1 MAAYGNKV
9 KIKAVGTE
17 NEDKVK
23 SKVVATGK
31 EDSLTIVINKQ
42 DAALKRL
49 EAKHGP
55 GYGKPPPG
63 SKSEARGIRYQD
75 NCMKEIIEL
84 CAIISER
91 GCHMK
96 DGQVVIRFKDL
107 FLIYRVISDKCV
119 GILLRARRYKLLTF
133 EGETLFQG
141 QNDETLI
148 TLLRP
153 FFEIQGHFK
162 ETKQLIKPE
171 EVFIAPP
178 SVKTI
183 EGGKKIKKKKKESSP
198 NKHIDESGT
207 VPKIELNKD
216 ESVEDSSD
224 IREKNEEKTNTDSLK
239 NSTIVRTSSFR
250 TKEKEA
256 EVSLQFDVAKDE
268 NTLLN
273 EENETKMSN
282 LDLVL
287 ETVAELV
294 AGDRS
299 DHVQTSV
306 EVEGDLGLVWM
317 DLGKKDS
324 RAQIKVGE
332 CKDSVFATITLKEIP
347 QDDGEEQEPQKT
359 PKEGEGE
366 LRGGNESQDNEM
378 TRL

>member
-1 MAAYGNKV
+1 MAAYQNNPL
-9 KIKAVGTE
+9 A
-17 NEDKVK
+17 KVK
-23 SKVVATGK
+23 SKVVATPATGG

-63 SKSEARGIRYQD
+63 SKSEARGIKYQD
-75 NCMKEIIEL
+75 NCMREIIEL

-96 DGQVVIRFKDL
+96 DGQVVMRFKDL
-107 FLIYRVISDKCV
+107 FMIYRVISDKCV

-153 FFEIQGHFK
+153 FFEINGHFK
-162 ETKQLIKPE
+162 ETKQLIKPD

-178 SVKTI
+178 SQKAI
-183 EGGKKIKKKKKESSP
+183 EGGKKIKKKKKDSSP
-198 NKHIDESGT
+198 NKVTDESVT
-207 VPKIELNKD
+207 LPTIELTKD
-216 ESVEDSSD
+216 ESKEDSSVNGGID
-224 IREKNEEKTNTDSLK
+224 EEKTVTDGPK
-239 NSTIVRTSSFR
+239 KSTMVRTSSFR

-256 EVSLQFDVAKDE
+256 EVSLQFDVKKED
-268 NTLLN
+268 NMPPT
-273 EENETKMSN
+273 EETETNMSN

-294 AGDRS
+294 AGDRP
-299 DHVQTSV
+299 DHVQTNV

-317 DLGKKDS
+317 DLGKRDS
-324 RAQIKVGE
+324 RAEIKVGE
-332 CKDSVFATITLKEIP
+332 CKDSVFATITLKNIP
-347 QDDGEEQEPQKT
+347 QDVTEEEEPKELVQ
-359 PKEGEGE
+359 EGEGDLPSE
-366 LRGGNESQDNEM
+366 HESQDDEM

>member
-1 MAAYGNKV
+1 MA
-9 KIKAVGTE
+9 
-17 NEDKVK
+17 DKQN
-23 SKVVATGK
+23 KVVATGK

-55 GYGKPPPG
+55 GYGRPPPG
-63 SKSEARGIRYQD
+63 SKSEARGLRYQD
-75 NCMKEIIEL
+75 NCMREIVEL

-96 DGQVVIRFKDL
+96 DGTVIIRFKDL
-107 FLIYRVISDKCV
+107 FMIYRVISDKCV

-162 ETKQLIKPE
+162 ETKQLIKPD
-171 EVFIAPP
+171 EVFTSPEP
-178 SVKTI
+178 VEPKKKTL
-183 EGGKKIKKKKKESSP
+183 EGGKKIKKKKKETSP
-198 NKHIDESGT
+198 NKHNNESDT
-207 VPKIELNKD
+207 IPKLELTKDNCIETASDNCEKERTCND
-216 ESVEDSSD
+216 DSP
-224 IREKNEEKTNTDSLK
+224 KK
-239 NSTIVRTSSFR
+239 STIVRTSSFR

-256 EVSLQFDVAKDE
+256 EVSLQFDMNKDE
-268 NTLLN
+268 NQTTSTTQ
-273 EENETKMSN
+273 ETQSNMSN

-294 AGDRS
+294 AGDRP
-299 DHVQTSV
+299 DYVQTSV

-317 DLGKKDS
+317 DLGKRDS
-324 RAQIKVGE
+324 RAEIKVGDCQE
-332 CKDSVFATITLKEIP
+332 SVFATITLKEIP
-347 QDDGEEQEPQKT
+347 ENQQKETQHQQGTGDEPDHQN
-359 PKEGEGE
+359 KE
-366 LRGGNESQDNEM
+366 ESQDYEM

>member
-1 MAAYGNKV
+1 MAEK
-9 KIKAVGTE
+9 
-17 NEDKVK
+17 
-23 SKVVATGK
+23 KVVATGK

-63 SKSEARGIRYQD
+63 SKSEARGLKYQD
-75 NCMKEIIEL
+75 NCMREIIEL

-96 DGQVVIRFKDL
+96 DGTVIIRFKDL
-107 FLIYRVISDKCV
+107 FMIYRVISDKCV

-162 ETKQLIKPE
+162 ETKQLIKPD
-171 EVFIAPP
+171 EVFISPEP
-178 SVKTI
+178 TKTP
-183 EGGKKIKKKKKESSP
+183 EGVKKIKKKKKDSSP
-198 NKHIDESGT
+198 NNHIKESDS
-207 VPKIELNKD
+207 VPKLELTKD
-216 ESVEDSSD
+216 KSNENESDNPEKVAERTSDDDSP
-224 IREKNEEKTNTDSLK
+224 KKA
-239 NSTIVRTSSFR
+239 TITRTSSFR

-256 EVSLQFDVAKDE
+256 EVSLEFDVNKDE
-268 NTLLN
+268 EQASTNPQ
-273 EENETKMSN
+273 ETDSNMSN

-294 AGDRS
+294 AGDRP
-299 DHVQTSV
+299 DYVQTSV

-324 RAQIKVGE
+324 RAEIKVGD
-332 CKDSVFATITLKEIP
+332 CQDSVFATITLKEIP
-347 QDDGEEQEPQKT
+347 ENQQKEEKLSKKQIQQATDGDK
-359 PKEGEGE
+359 GEG
-366 LRGGNESQDNEM
+366 GNKEESEYYEM